1 MSCFVCFGSA
11 QDGDP
16 NKPADAKMGGAP
28 PDRVVSRVGSG
39 EGARQLDLGIASR
52 FACVLLFLLLFFFF
66 VANCGRFMVLVSY
79 QGACDCA
86 KPRSL

>member
-1 MSCFVCFGSA
+1 VCFGSA

-16 NKPADAKMGGAP
+16 NKPADAKMGAAP

-52 FACVLLFLLLFFFF
+52 FACVLLFLLLLFLFCCKLRSIHGFSKLPRGVRLCEAE
-66 VANCGRFMVLVSY
+66 VALVN
-79 QGACDCA
+79 
-86 KPRSL
+86 